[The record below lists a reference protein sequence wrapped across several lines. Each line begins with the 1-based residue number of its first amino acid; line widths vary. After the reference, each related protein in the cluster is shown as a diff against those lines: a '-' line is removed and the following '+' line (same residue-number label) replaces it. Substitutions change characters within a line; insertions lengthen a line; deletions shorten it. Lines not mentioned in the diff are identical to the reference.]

1 MGAYQSDDAGCRWFS
16 WQENGEDIFSW
27 VVDCLAKIYSD
38 FPRRLFMEY
47 TVLGA
52 ICLVI
57 LVRVKIECGIT
68 NKIQSFIHS
77 KLGH

>member
-1 MGAYQSDDAGCRWFS
+1 MSSYQSDDAGCRWFS

-52 ICLVI
+52 I
-57 LVRVKIECGIT
+57 
-68 NKIQSFIHS
+68 
-77 KLGH
+77 